1 MTASKNILIVGA
13 TSAIAEAAARLWAA
27 ERAQLHL
34 IARNSAKLA
43 LVSRDLETRGA
54 RVSAAELDV
63 NRFDLHA
70 PAIDAAFDALKR
82 VDVVL
87 IAHGDLPDQ
96 QLCEQSEQAAL
107 AAVHTNAASVVSLM
121 TLIANRMQHQG
132 SGVIAVLG
140 SVAGDRGRKSNFVY
154 GSCKALVATFMEG
167 LAGRQQASGV
177 REDSSWTAFVAE
189 NAAHD
194 NVGVEHR
201 PDHLFLRPGRVLMVL
216 TASST
221 SRSMTVG
228 WTLAFDRQTFRT
240 FADSR
245 SRRWERSSSCQS
257 G

>member
-13 TSAIAEAAARLWAA
+13 TSAIAEATARLWAA
-27 ERAQLHL
+27 EGAQLHL

-87 IAHGDLPDQ
+87 IAHGILPDQ
-96 QLCEQSEQAAL
+96 QLCERSEQAAL
-107 AAVHTNAASVVSLM
+107 AAVNTNAASVVSLV
-121 TLIANRMQHQG
+121 TLIANRIQHQG

-140 SVAGDRGRKSNFVY
+140 SVAGDRGRKSNYVY

-167 LAGRQQASGV
+167 LAARLQPFGV
-177 REDSSWTAFVAE
+177 R
-189 NAAHD
+189 
-194 NVGVEHR
+194 
-201 PDHLFLRPGRVLMVL
+201 VL
-216 TASST
+216 TIKPGFVDTPMTAQFRKGLLWAQPESVAAIIRDRVADA
-221 SRSMTVG
+221 RSGSYYAPRFWWFIMAVIRG
-228 WTLAFDRQTFRT
+228 IPARILYRLNI
-240 FADSR
+240 
-245 SRRWERSSSCQS
+245 
-257 G
+257 

>member
-13 TSAIAEAAARLWAA
+13 TSAIAEAVARLWAA

-70 PAIDAAFDALKR
+70 PAIDAAFDGLKR

-96 QLCEQSEQAAL
+96 PLCEQSEQAAL

-140 SVAGDRGRKSNFVY
+140 SVAGDRGRKSNYVY

-167 LAGRQQASGV
+167 LAGRLQASGV
-177 REDSSWTAFVAE
+177 RVLTIKPGFVDTPMTAQFKKGLLWAQPESVA
-189 NAAHD
+189 AIIRDRVACARSGSYYAPRFWWLIMA
-194 NVGVEHR
+194 VIR
-201 PDHLFLRPGRVLMVL
+201 CIPARVLYRL
-216 TASST
+216 N
-221 SRSMTVG
+221 
-228 WTLAFDRQTFRT
+228 F
-240 FADSR
+240 
-245 SRRWERSSSCQS
+245 
-257 G
+257 